1 MKKISIVLE
10 RGMYVY
16 TLILNYSVREYLK
29 TMSIYLFS
37 QNAKENLKIVF
48 GKGEAGIKLNDL

>member
-10 RGMYVY
+10 RDMYVY
-16 TLILNYSVREYLK
+16 TLILNYSMREYLK

-37 QNAKENLKIVF
+37 QNTKENLKIVL
-48 GKGEAGIKLNDL
+48 GEGGGGYKVE

>member
-16 TLILNYSVREYLK
+16 TLILNYSMREYLK

-37 QNAKENLKIVF
+37 QNTKENLKIVF